1 MSYIRWT
8 TIGGYANQI
17 PTRRHVMDSKFEQK
31 INSCEWLLTDGATGT
46 NLFDIGLM
54 SGDAPE
60 LWNEKYPEK
69 ITKLHKDTVE
79 AGSDLFL
86 TNSFGGNALR
96 LKLHNCGNRAFDLSK
111 MSAEI
116 GRDVADAYGRT
127 VFVAGSVGPTGEIM
141 HPIGE
146 LSHEIAVEVFHEQA
160 QGLKEGGVDLL
171 WLETISDPEEF
182 KAAAEAFSHIAL
194 PWVGTMSFDTAGR
207 TMMGTSPAEM
217 VKLISSIPNKP
228 IAFGA
233 NCGTG
238 APDLLRTIQD
248 FVKSSPSSILIAK
261 GNAGIPKYVDGHTL
275 YDGTP
280 ELMAKYAVMACNSG
294 AKIIGGCC
302 GTKPKHLRSMRA
314 ALENHVKEP
323 VPSLEQVKLEI
334 GPFSSKIRKDIKD
347 RKSKRRRHR
356 V

>member
-1 MSYIRWT
+1 M
-8 TIGGYANQI
+8 
-17 PTRRHVMDSKFEQK
+17 HSKFEQK

-69 ITKLHKDTVE
+69 ITKLHKDAVD

-96 LKLHNCGNRAFDLSK
+96 LKLHNCGNRAFELSK
-111 MSAEI
+111 ISAEI
-116 GRDVADAYGRT
+116 GREVADAYDRS

-160 QGLKEGGVDLL
+160 QGLKEGGADLL
-171 WLETISDPEEF
+171 WLETISAPEEF
-182 KAAAEAFSHIAL
+182 KAAAEAFSYIEL

-207 TMMGTSPAEM
+207 TMMGTSPAAM
-217 VKLISSIPNKP
+217 VDLISSIPNKP
-228 IAFGA
+228 MAFGA

-238 APDLLRTIQD
+238 APDLLRTVQD
-248 FVKSSPSSILIAK
+248 FAETSPNSILIAK
-261 GNAGIPKYVDGHTL
+261 GNAGIPKYVDGHIL

-280 ELMAKYAVMACNSG
+280 ELMAKYAVMARNSG
-294 AKIIGGCC
+294 ATIIGGCC
-302 GTKPKHLRSMRA
+302 GTKSEHLLSMRS
-314 ALENHVKEP
+314 ALENESLSA
-323 VPSLEQVKLEI
+323 VPSLQQIELEI
-334 GPFSSKIRKDIKD
+334 GSFSSQIRKIIKEN
-347 RKSKRRRHR
+347 KPKRRRR
-356 V
+356 RI

>member
-1 MSYIRWT
+1 M
-8 TIGGYANQI
+8 A
-17 PTRRHVMDSKFEQK
+17 SKFEQK

-46 NLFDIGLM
+46 NLFDMGLL

-69 ITKLHKDTVE
+69 IVKLHKDAVD
-79 AGSDLFL
+79 AGSDIFL
-86 TNSFGGNALR
+86 TNSFGSNALR
-96 LKLHNCGNRAFDLSK
+96 LKLHNLGNKAFELSK
-111 MSAEI
+111 ISAEI
-116 GRDVADAYGRT
+116 ARDVADAYDEP

-141 HPIGE
+141 RPIGE
-146 LSHEIAVEVFHEQA
+146 LSHELAVEVFHEQA

-171 WLETISDPEEF
+171 WLETISAPEEF
-182 KAAAEAFSHIAL
+182 KAAAEAFSQIEL

-207 TMMGTSPAEM
+207 TMMGTSPAAM
-217 VKLISSIPNKP
+217 VELISSIPNKP

-248 FVKSSPSSILIAK
+248 FAISAPESILIAK
-261 GNAGIPKYVDGHTL
+261 GNAGIPKYIDGNIL

-280 ELMAKYAVMACNSG
+280 ELMAKYAVMARNSG

-302 GTKPKHLRSMRA
+302 GTKSKHLLSMRA
-314 ALENHVKEP
+314 ALESEVLGP
-323 VPSLEQVKLEI
+323 VPSLQQVELEI
-334 GPFSSKIRKDIKD
+334 GPFSGQIRKEITK
-347 RKSKRRRHR
+347 RTSKRRRR
-356 V
+356 

>member
-1 MSYIRWT
+1 M
-8 TIGGYANQI
+8 A
-17 PTRRHVMDSKFEQK
+17 SKFEQK

-46 NLFDIGLM
+46 NLFDMGLM
-54 SGDAPE
+54 SGDVPE

-69 ITKLHKDTVE
+69 ITKLHKEAVE

-86 TNSFGGNALR
+86 TNSFGSNALR

-111 MSAEI
+111 ISAEI
-116 GRDVADAYGRT
+116 ARDVADAYDRS

-141 HPIGE
+141 SPIGE

-160 QGLKEGGVDLL
+160 QGLKEGGADLL
-171 WLETISDPEEF
+171 WLETISAPEEF

-217 VKLISSIPNKP
+217 VELISSIPNKP

-238 APDLLRTIQD
+238 APDLLRTVQD
-248 FVKSSPSSILIAK
+248 FAKSSPNSILIAK
-261 GNAGIPKYVDGHTL
+261 GNAGIPRYVDGHIL

-280 ELMAKYAVMACNSG
+280 ELMAKYAVMARNSG
-294 AKIIGGCC
+294 AKMIGGCC
-302 GTKPKHLRSMRA
+302 GTKPEHLRSMRA
-314 ALENHVKEP
+314 ALESEVIGT
-323 VPSLEQVKLEI
+323 VPSLQQVELQI
-334 GPFSSKIRKDIKD
+334 GPFSSQIRKEIEEQ
-347 RKSKRRRHR
+347 KSKRRRR
-356 V
+356 RG

>member
-1 MSYIRWT
+1 
-8 TIGGYANQI
+8 
-17 PTRRHVMDSKFEQK
+17 MDTKFEQK

-46 NLFDIGLM
+46 NLFDMGLM
-54 SGDAPE
+54 SGDVPE

-69 ITKLHKDTVE
+69 IVTLHKDAVE
-79 AGSDLFL
+79 AGSDIFL

-96 LKLHNCGNRAFDLSK
+96 LKLHNYGNRAFYLSK
-111 MSAEI
+111 ISAEI
-116 GRDVADAYGRT
+116 ARDVADTYNRE

-141 HPIGE
+141 RPIGE
-146 LSHEIAVEVFHEQA
+146 LSHELAVEIFHEQA

-171 WLETISDPEEF
+171 WLETISAPEEF
-182 KAAAEAFSHIAL
+182 KAAAEAFSYIEL

-217 VKLISSIPNKP
+217 VDLISSIPNKP

-238 APDLLRTIQD
+238 APDLLRTVQD
-248 FVKSSPSSILIAK
+248 FAKYSCNSILIAK
-261 GNAGIPKYVDGHTL
+261 GNAGIPKYIDGHIL

-280 ELMAKYAVMACNSG
+280 ELMAKYAVMARNSG

-302 GTKPKHLRSMRA
+302 GTKFEHLFSMRA
-314 ALENHVKEP
+314 ALESEILGP
-323 VPSLEQVKLEI
+323 APSLEQVELEI
-334 GPFSSKIRKDIKD
+334 GSFSGQIRKEVK
-347 RKSKRRRHR
+347 KHTSKKRRRR